1 MLLGTVIGNVWA
13 TKKLETL
20 TGQTFL
26 LVVPE
31 GFQGPALVCAD
42 RAGAGQGDRVLIT
55 TGSSARV
62 AGADIPVD
70 AAIVA
75 IVDHVEG

>member
-13 TKKLETL
+13 TKKLDSL

-26 LVVPE
+26 LVAPE
-31 GFQGPALVCAD
+31 GHQGPPVICAD
-42 RAGAGQGDRVLIT
+42 QAGAGKGDRVIVV

-62 AGADIPVD
+62 ASGEAPVD
-70 AAIVA
+70 CAVVG
-75 IVDHVEG
+75 IVDHVEP